1 MSVLR
6 LPVDD
11 ALKLSD
17 RFVSYP
23 IGLLCAFEGEVEC
36 SRSAALARARPSR
49 AAWLKVPAA
58 GLACPREGTR
68 SHRVAPARPI
78 RI

>member
-1 MSVLR
+1 MLR

-36 SRSAALARARPSR
+36 SRSAALAR
-49 AAWLKVPAA
+49 VPASS
-58 GLACPREGTR
+58 R
-68 SHRVAPARPI
+68 RVAPLDLADRSYANAL
-78 RI
+78 RA

>member
-1 MSVLR
+1 MLR

-49 AAWLKVPAA
+49 AA
-58 GLACPREGTR
+58 
-68 SHRVAPARPI
+68 
-78 RI
+78 